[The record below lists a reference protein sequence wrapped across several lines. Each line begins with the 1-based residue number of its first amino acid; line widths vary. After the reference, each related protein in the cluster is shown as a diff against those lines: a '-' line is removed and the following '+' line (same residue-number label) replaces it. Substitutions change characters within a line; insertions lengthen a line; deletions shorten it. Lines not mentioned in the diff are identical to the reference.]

1 MNWIKVLTILNTA
14 DIFGEPE
21 MGYGVA
27 FTPSAFEQE
36 MIRRDSDLR
45 SELEAKWEKD
55 GRTRILYA
63 GRKRPAAL
71 GFDSAKTECS
81 LSHQPARSPIEGNGS
96 CVSCT
101 KHRPTSPD
109 PVSCTKPH
117 RTWFQA

>member
-1 MNWIKVLTILNTA
+1 MNWIKVLTILNAA

-45 SELEAKWEKD
+45 GELEAKWEKD

-63 GRKRPAAL
+63 RQKTPGRFGIRL
-71 GFDSAKTECS
+71 GK
-81 LSHQPARSPIEGNGS
+81 N
-96 CVSCT
+96 
-101 KHRPTSPD
+101 
-109 PVSCTKPH
+109 
-117 RTWFQA
+117 